1 LEELGAEVHSAGI
14 VDTPESGR
22 AAGDFFAE
30 KNVDL
35 IFCHIATYCTSH
47 CVLPAVQRRGAPVV
61 VLSLQPEKTFDYANV
76 DTHKWLSSD
85 TECCLPEI
93 SCVFNRAGIPFQAV
107 IGQLYNDEGTREE
120 LRHWVTA
127 ASIARTLYYARL
139 GFLGH
144 TYPGMMDLY
153 SDFTMHAAQLGSH
166 VEVLE
171 MCDLKKR
178 VDAVTESMVK
188 EIVAHTRATFDVT
201 DDSSKDPIADP
212 PTEEQLAW
220 AARVAKG
227 LEMLFADHDLTT
239 LAYYYR
245 GLDDNEYERLAAGLI
260 LGNTYLTSKGYP
272 CATEGDLK
280 TTVAMLIL
288 DSLRACGSFC
298 EIVRLDFE
306 EDFLLV
312 GHDGPGHLEITGHK
326 PILRGLGLYHGKRGS
341 GVSVEF
347 NVEHGP
353 ITLLGLTQT
362 GAGRLKL
369 VAAEGEAIPGEILKL
384 GNCNTR
390 VVFPLKPAEFLAAWC
405 HEGPTHHCALGLGH
419 HASAVRK
426 LADLVGVELAVIE

>member
-1 LEELGAEVHSAGI
+1 
-14 VDTPESGR
+14 
-22 AAGDFFAE
+22 
-30 KNVDL
+30 
-35 IFCHIATYCTSH
+35 
-47 CVLPAVQRRGAPVV
+47 
-61 VLSLQPEKTFDYANV
+61 
-76 DTHKWLSSD
+76 
-85 TECCLPEI
+85 
-93 SCVFNRAGIPFQAV
+93 
-107 IGQLYNDEGTREE
+107 
-120 LRHWVTA
+120 
-127 ASIARTLYYARL
+127 
-139 GFLGH
+139 
-144 TYPGMMDLY
+144 MDLY

-166 VEVLE
+166 VEVPE

-178 VDAVTESMVK
+178 VDAVTDPMVK
-188 EIVAHTRATFDVT
+188 EIVAQTRATFDVT

-220 AARVAKG
+220 VARVAKV
-227 LEMLFADHDLTT
+227 LEMLFPDYDLTT
-239 LAYYYR
+239 LPYYYR

-260 LGNTYLTSKGYP
+260 LGNTYLTSKDHP

-288 DSLRACGSFC
+288 DSLRAGGSFC
-298 EIVRLDFE
+298 EIVTLDFE
-306 EDFLLV
+306 DDFLLV

-347 NVEHGP
+347 NVKHGP
-353 ITLLGLTQT
+353 VTLLGMTQT

-369 VAAEGEAIPGEILKL
+369 VMAEGEAIPGEILKL

-419 HASAVRK
+419 HASVVRK
-426 LADLVGVELAVIE
+426 LASIVGAELAVVE